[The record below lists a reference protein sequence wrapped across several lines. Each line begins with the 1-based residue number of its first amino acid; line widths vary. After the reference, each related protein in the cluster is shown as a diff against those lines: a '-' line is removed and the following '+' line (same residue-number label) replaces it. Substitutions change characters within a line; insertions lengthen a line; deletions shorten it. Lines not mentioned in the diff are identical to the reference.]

1 MVIMNYK
8 FNGVVSSSDSDFYQN
23 CIENFL
29 EIEKD
34 S

>member
-1 MVIMNYK
+1 MNYK